1 MHNPIRCAVVFKP
14 VNSPNIDNTMPTHED
29 SIIPPEYRGQRLD
42 RVLAALFPQYSR
54 AKLTSWLKQG
64 LIAINQNAYAPDHKV
79 HGGETVSL
87 QSAAETVIDPLQAE
101 NIPLHIVYEDESLL
115 IVNKP
120 AGLVVHPGAGNPQH
134 TLMNALLF
142 HEPALAVLPRAGIV
156 HRLDKDTTGLL
167 LVGKTLE
174 AYTDLVRQLQARTIQ
189 REYRA
194 LVLGHVTGGGTLHTG
209 YGRDPKNRLKMAVL
223 KQGREA
229 ITHYTVAQRYSG
241 ATLLNVALMTGRTHQ
256 IRVHMAHLH
265 HAVVGDP
272 LYARRNHIA
281 SGLTIAVREALL
293 GFKRQALHAYC
304 LSLTHP
310 ITQAPI
316 NCTAPLPDDFQA
328 LLTFLEHEHDT
339 PDS

>member
-1 MHNPIRCAVVFKP
+1 MSDEETV
-14 VNSPNIDNTMPTHED
+14 
-29 SIIPPEYRGQRLD
+29 IPPEYRSQRLD

-64 LIAINQNAYAPDHKV
+64 LITIDQTVYEPDHKV
-79 HGGETVSL
+79 RGGETVSL
-87 QSAAETVIDPLQAE
+87 QPITEIEIDPLQAE
-101 NIPLHIVYEDESLL
+101 NIPLNIVYEDEYLL

-142 HEPALAVLPRAGIV
+142 HEPTLAALPRAGIV

-167 LVGKTLE
+167 LIGKTLE
-174 AYTDLVRQLQARTIQ
+174 AYTHLVRQLQARDIQ

-194 LVLGHVTGGGTLHTG
+194 LVLGHVTGGGTLNTK

-223 KQGREA
+223 KQGKEA
-229 ITHYTVAQRYSG
+229 ITHYTVLQRYPG

-272 LYARRNHIA
+272 LYARRNQIT
-281 SGLTIAVREALL
+281 SGLSIAVRETLL

-304 LSLTHP
+304 LALTHP
-310 ITQAPI
+310 MTQNLIT
-316 NCTAPLPDDFQA
+316 CTAPLPDDFQT
-328 LLTFLEHEHDT
+328 LLTFLEHAHDSL
-339 PDS
+339 DG